1 LAEDQ
6 RKELSFEELVEL
18 HNEEAESL
26 QQRIAFGN
34 KEDEDKE
41 KSHSIPA
48 EDLKKVF
55 SCWNKLSKLTKD
67 YHLDIGAVEMG
78 VNHFYD
84 TLIAYKRLSPGYWGC
99 GNGC

>member
-1 LAEDQ
+1 VEDH

-26 QQRIAFGN
+26 QQMITFGN
-34 KEDEDKE
+34 KTDEGKE

-78 VNHFYD
+78 LNHFND
-84 TLIAYKRLSPGYWGC
+84 TMMAHFWRVQKSRIKRL
-99 GNGC
+99 NLD